1 MLERNYR
8 NKSSGRPEL
17 KVDAVAEECIPCA
30 VKDHI
35 SLAGCLIDEFV
46 SKV

>member
-1 MLERNYR
+1 MLKRNYR

-17 KVDAVAEECIPCA
+17 KVDAVAEESIPCA

-35 SLAGCLIDEFV
+35 SLAGCFINAFV
-46 SKV
+46 SQM